1 MKIQNSRRVKSPTKF
16 KIQSLKIFSLCAM
29 RYALPAIFFLL
40 FTIYCSVFTGIAFAE
55 ENPCLSCHSQYSK
68 PAKVVHAALEMGC
81 LTCHQPVPGM
91 KHPQQKG
98 SIKLSHEVP
107 ALCYIC
113 HDESRFKGK
122 FIHSPVSG
130 GMCSTCHNVHQ
141 SDFSR
146 ILVLDVPNLCYN
158 CHENKTGKKHVHAP
172 TAKGQCNLCHNA
184 HASNTTSLLMTLHLN
199 DLCVSCHRKHAV
211 GTHVLRGFMGN
222 HPMWK
227 KPDPSRPGKEMTCA
241 SCHDPHAS
249 DFPRLRPQQ
258 GACQICHK
266 TIN

>member
-1 MKIQNSRRVKSPTKF
+1 MKIKGKVEVKVEVKAKIKGLISLLSALCSLLSISP
-16 KIQSLKIFSLCAM
+16 
-29 RYALPAIFFLL
+29 
-40 FTIYCSVFTGIAFAE
+40 AFAE

-68 PAKVVHAALEMGC
+68 TAKVVHAALEMGC
-81 LTCHQPVPGM
+81 DTCHQPVKGM

-113 HDESRFKGK
+113 HDETRFKGK
-122 FIHSPVSG
+122 FVHSPVSG
-130 GMCSTCHNVHQ
+130 GMCSSCHNVHQ

-146 ILVLDVPNLCYN
+146 ILVLAVPNLCYN

-258 GACQICHK
+258 GACQVCHK